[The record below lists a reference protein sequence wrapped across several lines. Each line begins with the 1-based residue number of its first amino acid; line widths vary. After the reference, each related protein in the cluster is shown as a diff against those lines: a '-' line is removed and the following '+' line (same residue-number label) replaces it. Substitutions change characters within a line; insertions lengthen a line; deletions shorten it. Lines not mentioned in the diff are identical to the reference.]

1 MTEELS
7 AKDKKLKARVEKSLQ
22 TFDLAA
28 FVTGRPIFK
37 LLPSDPRC
45 VHCMAPFEGAGG
57 SIVRNFFN
65 KRRSTLNPMLCNTC
79 EDLVKRLRYGTEL
92 EMSMLFADIRGST
105 SLAESMSP
113 TEFKQ
118 LIDRFYNETTHVLVH
133 SRAMLDRLGGDEVR
147 GYYVPGFAGKQFARR
162 SVEAAQNLLRE
173 TGHADP
179 KGPWVPVGV
188 GINTGTAYYGAVS
201 SADGL
206 VELTALGDAVN
217 VAARLASQAAAGEVV
232 ISKSTALKAGIDTN
246 KLEKRT
252 LELKGKSELIDV
264 WVLRV
269 NNSNA

>member
-1 MTEELS
+1 MAKDLS
-7 AKDKKLKARVEKSLQ
+7 AKEKKLKARVEKSLQ
-22 TFDLAA
+22 SFDMAA
-28 FVTGRPIFK
+28 YATGRPIFK

-45 VHCMAPFEGAGG
+45 EICMAPFEGAGG
-57 SIVRNFFN
+57 YIVRNVFN
-65 KRRSTLNPMLCNTC
+65 KRRSTLNPLVCNTC

-105 SLAESMSP
+105 PLAESMSP

-133 SRAMLDRLGGDEVR
+133 SRAMIDKLGGDEVK
-147 GYYVPGFAGKQFARR
+147 GFYVPGFAGKQFARR
-162 SVEAAQNLLRE
+162 SVEAAQNLLRV

-188 GINTGTAYYGAVS
+188 GINTGTAYYGTVS

-232 ISKSTALKAGIDTN
+232 ISESTALKAGIDTN
-246 KLEKRT
+246 ELEKRT
-252 LELKGKSELIDV
+252 LDLKGKSEPMNV
-264 WVLRV
+264 FVQRV
-269 NNSNA
+269 EAA